1 MLLRITKAIIPTA
14 VLIALCAIVPLQ
26 AQSVQLMPQLRL
38 QPLSNTGTIQPNAV
52 LYVFN
57 AGTSTQASTYTDST
71 GIILNPNPIP
81 ADSSGRLPQ
90 VWLLNQFYKFQ
101 LCVQNDGAACASG
114 DTLYTVDNVPGFGGG
129 SSGSSSS
136 PFISASPNPATS
148 GILRLA
154 SGDSFCFRN
163 NANNANLCFSKNTN
177 DLFSWAGGSMLFPEV
192 TAPSG
197 VAASDLLYADNSAH
211 RWAMSNNG
219 GTVDTVVGRNSPD
232 AFTNKTFDTGG
243 SGNVFKING
252 QQITSLS
259 NSGSGTLCASGT
271 TGCNLTSPGLTTPTI
286 GGVTISNVPQMFG
299 TGFFCI
305 GSCSLSNLP
314 NSIIALF
321 HTTSGSISVAA
332 VRLAISGV
340 APSGCSTYAVFEL
353 FDETA
358 GGAVSGSAITTA
370 ASTAQYNQAVGPTT
384 IPTGHTFDI
393 RESTN
398 AVGCGNFPGAGTFTF
413 EYTEN

>member
-1 MLLRITKAIIPTA
+1 
-14 VLIALCAIVPLQ
+14 
-26 AQSVQLMPQLRL
+26 MPQLRL

-57 AGTSTQASTYTDST
+57 AGTTTQASTYTDST

-101 LCVQNDGAACASG
+101 LCVQNDGATCASG

-136 PFISASPNPATS
+136 PFISASANPATS

-232 AFTNKTFDTGG
+232 AFTNKTFNTGA
-243 SGNVFKING
+243 SGNVF
-252 QQITSLS
+252 QIAGTGITAVTG
-259 NSGSGTLCASGT
+259 SGSVVLAASPSITGTVGGSATYSSIT
-271 TGCNLTSPGLTTPTI
+271 ATSPTF
-286 GGVTISNVPQMFG
+286 N
-299 TGFFCI
+299 
-305 GSCSLSNLP
+305 
-314 NSIIALF
+314 
-321 HTTSGSISVAA
+321 
-332 VRLAISGV
+332 SGV
-340 APSGCSTYAVFEL
+340 ANNGTGLQHIRFTGCTNTAHFCDGTANWNSTWANTSYTVVCSAVINS
-353 FDETA
+353 
-358 GGAVSGSAITTA
+358 SGSTNGQFISINSKSTTQIGYHVEQIVNNVVSA
-370 ASTAQYNQAVGPTT
+370 AE
-384 IPTGHTFDI
+384 IDCTGIHD
-393 RESTN
+393 
-398 AVGCGNFPGAGTFTF
+398 
-413 EYTEN
+413 